1 MAANQESS
9 VVGQL
14 VVEILEAAGKSSLP
28 RASRSRGP
36 ENDFQTILRRDYA
49 RALDAHFSKREM
61 RAIVMA
67 LEVTMPGLN
76 RDSFTPKPVHDLEK
90 LASILGADFRADAF
104 AGPEGLAVLGFYAK
118 KRGRPLICVNSAH
131 HPAAVAA
138 AFLHEAGHH
147 LTSRLFDMSQEP
159 VEPLFGQ
166 DFNSH
171 FDDPMEAHRRHGG
184 QSRRLRTA
192 GGKVAGRE
200 SRASAADDKRKLV
213 HRSSLLEDPDASA
226 KTGGIRFRNR
236 DSAERK
242 SSLSRRNDSLRQ
254 AAIGPVGPLRL
265 MIRNA
270 LGQLVKKRRTAMAL
284 SQRQLAEQL
293 GIQASH
299 VAYIERG
306 VRKPSLS
313 LLGRMAEALGLD
325 GAKLFFS
332 CIRSPRR
339 CLGSASSP
347 SVPNRLTSHGDNS
360 SATVLCSSSTASRA
374 LNSGS

>member
-159 VEPLFGQ
+159 VE
-166 DFNSH
+166 
-171 FDDPMEAHRRHGG
+171 
-184 QSRRLRTA
+184 
-192 GGKVAGRE
+192 
-200 SRASAADDKRKLV
+200 
-213 HRSSLLEDPDASA
+213 
-226 KTGGIRFRNR
+226 
-236 DSAERK
+236 
-242 SSLSRRNDSLRQ
+242 LS
-254 AAIGPVGPLRL
+254 
-265 MIRNA
+265 
-270 LGQLVKKRRTAMAL
+270 
-284 SQRQLAEQL
+284 
-293 GIQASH
+293 
-299 VAYIERG
+299 
-306 VRKPSLS
+306 VRP
-313 LLGRMAEALGLD
+313 GLQ
-325 GAKLFFS
+325 
-332 CIRSPRR
+332 
-339 CLGSASSP
+339 
-347 SVPNRLTSHGDNS
+347 
-360 SATVLCSSSTASRA
+360 
-374 LNSGS
+374 